1 VAEELL
7 KCQLSYGQ
15 LLLDI
20 GLPKESADVLASSTS
35 QFLELNYRGRMVST
49 GSAKPS
55 SIFSALSPVGSR
67 PSWIEGD
74 EMYSFLKEVVRMTT
88 SKMEQIMDQ
97 KLETQ
102 GILFNQNRAAI
113 EMTKQVAKL
122 GAELALLS
130 WSLKS
135 SHAVAYQPIL
145 SAAESITQ
153 NIMPILE
160 DLPGA
165 AWFDKAYC
173 YIQLGIFYFR
183 MRSWEIFVC
192 NMEKAYKLIKECYTP
207 AQNDLLYL
215 FIATRASI
223 LPTGILGSSLFR
235 RFLDMDLDKELIS
248 RLAHPEPQQ
257 TSEEIEAENFNRA
270 LTLSSGSHGNSTSKF
285 SRIKTAVSRS
295 SANRSAGTRS
305 TGTRSDWSR
314 SVGSKGVTYSE
325 GSVSG
330 LDIPYRDLG
339 I

>member
-1 VAEELL
+1 
-7 KCQLSYGQ
+7 
-15 LLLDI
+15 
-20 GLPKESADVLASSTS
+20 
-35 QFLELNYRGRMVST
+35 
-49 GSAKPS
+49 
-55 SIFSALSPVGSR
+55 
-67 PSWIEGD
+67 
-74 EMYSFLKEVVRMTT
+74 
-88 SKMEQIMDQ
+88 
-97 KLETQ
+97 
-102 GILFNQNRAAI
+102 
-113 EMTKQVAKL
+113 
-122 GAELALLS
+122 
-130 WSLKS
+130 
-135 SHAVAYQPIL
+135 
-145 SAAESITQ
+145 
-153 NIMPILE
+153 
-160 DLPGA
+160 
-165 AWFDKAYC
+165 
-173 YIQLGIFYFR
+173 
-183 MRSWEIFVC
+183 
-192 NMEKAYKLIKECYTP
+192 MEKAYKLIKECYTP